1 LQELLGLRSAQSG
14 NVMVTFALALIPI
27 MGAVG
32 GAVDYSRA
40 SSARAAIQAALDSAA
55 LGTIQTAST
64 QTPGQIQS
72 TALALF
78 NASFTRL
85 TRAMSR

>member
-40 SSARAAIQAALDSAA
+40 SSARAATQAALDSA
-55 LGTIQTAST
+55 AST